1 MKIWKIATRWSDK
14 GDPNSSIIDIFR
26 KYNILF
32 AGREQDYIKRSVKP
46 NDIIAISDGFTIVSI
61 GKILDSPKKITNV
74 VIAYTAKFT
83 KNTID
88 QEGKE

>member
-1 MKIWKIATRWSDK
+1 MNIWKIATRWSDK

-46 NDIIAISDGFTIVSI
+46 NDIIAISDGITIVSI
-61 GKILDSPKKITNV
+61 GNVLDKPKIITEFQLDEIKAPPL
-74 VIAYTAKFT
+74 
-83 KNTID
+83 
-88 QEGKE
+88 